1 MLQHFEGDIGKLGDA
16 EKFFHQLI
24 QVHNY
29 KFRIEAMILKGD
41 FNSQIGAIRPNIQVM
56 NTMCRKLF
64 DNASIKT
71 FLRYVLH
78 AGNFLNQVRTFQK
91 SVVISQECM

>member
-41 FNSQIGAIRPNIQVM
+41 FNSQIGAIRPNIQVL
-56 NTMCRKLF
+56 NTVCRKLF

-78 AGNFLNQVRTFQK
+78 AGNFLNQVYCDFDG
-91 SVVISQECM
+91 